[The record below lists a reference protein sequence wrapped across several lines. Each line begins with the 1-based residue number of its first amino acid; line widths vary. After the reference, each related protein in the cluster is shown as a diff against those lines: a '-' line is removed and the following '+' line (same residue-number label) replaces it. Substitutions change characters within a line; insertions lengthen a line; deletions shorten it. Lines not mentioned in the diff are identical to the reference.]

1 MRNPYKVLNLSPD
14 ANNSEIA
21 RAQIHAL
28 RKKEYSIKEI
38 TEAQAA
44 LRKPSTR
51 LAADFF
57 FPVFEVEECK
67 PIISII
73 KSKPIDLNLIDR
85 NKYNSLK

>member
-21 RAQIHAL
+21 KAQIHAL

-51 LAADFF
+51 LAADFI
-57 FPVFEVEECK
+57 FPVFEVEEFK